1 MTKEQLAER
10 LNGVQYG
17 DETNV
22 EIEREAR
29 ESGLVIVFGASDD
42 LVEFRG
48 AINDEGSGLRT
59 ALVDRKG
66 LLPDRDQIE
75 NDTELEALFARW
87 KTARRIDP
95 LWCKE
100 PGYSW
105 TYKTD
110 IPHSTFEVLEDED
123 FYCRGIVFALSS
135 V

>member
-1 MTKEQLAER
+1 MTKEQLAEK

-17 DETNV
+17 DETDM

-29 ESGLVIVFGASDD
+29 EARLVIVFGASDD
-42 LVEFRG
+42 LIEFRG
-48 AINDEGSGLRT
+48 AINDEGSGLRP
-59 ALVDRKG
+59 ALVDRTG
-66 LLPDRDQIE
+66 LLPDRDQVE
-75 NDTELEALFARW
+75 DDAKLETLFSRW

-110 IPHSTFEVLEDED
+110 IPHAAFEVFEDNGS
-123 FYCRGIVFALSS
+123 YCRGIVFSLYD